1 MGGAFT
7 KEYVTVKEDGSDRY
21 DCDCLQHK
29 YRKRPAWMFHGTI
42 VFGGKQSTGG
52 HRLLY

>member
-1 MGGAFT
+1 MRGANTQEF
-7 KEYVTVKEDGSDRY
+7 VIVKEDVSDRY

-42 VFGGKQSTGG
+42 VVGGK
-52 HRLLY
+52 